1 MSSKS
6 AKTKQK
12 QPGKFV
18 IITSSDSNC
27 GDFLIKHW
35 LKSLKENVNLNLVDV
50 VVLNYGLTKAQTDI
64 LLSEDVIV
72 VDCVRDGHI
81 VNLRYRDML
90 NFLKKNPQYEQVLA
104 CDGGDIIF
112 QRDISHLFEHHKNEF
127 RGVTESVP
135 FAMYPFYYLQTSS
148 FYDRHKKNL
157 LKVLKGKPVIN
168 GGVIIAP
175 SDKFID
181 LCQHMLKI
189 IKKPKSFG
197 PDQVVL
203 NYVLHKKG
211 FFEIET
217 EYNYGLTQYT
227 NKFKIKYGIFYNDS
241 GNVIDIVHNAGH
253 YDIFRAVNNFGYGKG
268 HNKLNIFSYVPLKI
282 FYDFLD
288 LYILKFQ
295 QTAYCKK
302 TKIKRL
308 WQKKV

>member
-27 GDFLIKHW
+27 GDFLINHW

-90 NFLKKNPQYEQVLA
+90 NFLKKNPQYEQILA

-127 RGVTESVP
+127 RGVTERIPISL
-135 FAMYPFYYLQTSS
+135 YLYYYLKKSS
-148 FYDRHKKNL
+148 FHKEYKEDISC
-157 LKVLKGKPVIN
+157 VLKGKKVIN
-168 GGVIIAP
+168 GGFIIAP
-175 SDKFID
+175 RNKFIN
-181 LCQHMLKI
+181 LCQHMFKI
-189 IKKPKSFG
+189 IKKPEIFG
-197 PDQVVL
+197 PDQIVL
-203 NYVLHKKG
+203 NYVLYKEG
-211 FFEIET
+211 FVEIET
-217 EYNYGLTQYT
+217 KYNYILTQYT
-227 NKFKIKYGIFYNDS
+227 NKFKIKEGIFYNND
-241 GNVIDIVHNAGH
+241 GEVISVVHNAGH
-253 YDIFRAVNNFGYGKG
+253 FKFFRTIDNLGYGKG

-288 LYILKFQ
+288 WYILKFQ